1 MRSECEVQMMVRVT
15 AGWLQVARL
24 LSGLIYKSICS
35 SAPRLLLPLVCC
47 RDKNAVTVNQTNK
60 PPRPRLDVTTDHT
73 WLTWHNLGS
82 WALVRCLDMSHSSLE
97 IVTFTFKIG

>member
-35 SAPRLLLPLVCC
+35 SAPRLLPLV

-73 WLTWHNLGS
+73 WLTCLTWHNLGS

>member
-1 MRSECEVQMMVRVT
+1 MMVRVT

-35 SAPRLLLPLVCC
+35 SAPRLLLLLPLV

-73 WLTWHNLGS
+73 WLTCLTWHNLGS
-82 WALVRCLDMSHSSLE
+82 WALVQCLDMSHSSLE
-97 IVTFTFKIG
+97 IVTFTFKIA

>member
-1 MRSECEVQMMVRVT
+1 MRSKCEVQMMVRVT

-35 SAPRLLLPLVCC
+35 SAPRLLLPLV

-82 WALVRCLDMSHSSLE
+82 WALVWCLDMSHSSLE
-97 IVTFTFKIG
+97 IVTFTLKIG